1 MLRKKLEKSG
11 GNQASS
17 DYEREGLEREV
28 AHPGF

>member
-11 GNQASS
+11 GDQTSS
-17 DYEREGLEREV
+17 GYEREGLEREA